1 MFADKD
7 FVNSRKGSAVDKFA
21 LFCALLSIA
30 CVFGA
35 HGMDKLAQNGTLPTL
50 AFSSPGGHGAI
61 DYAPTASIPGQ
72 VAKVQLN
79 PCVDNSRNR

>member
-1 MFADKD
+1 MSADKD
-7 FVNSRKGSAVDKFA
+7 SANGLKGSAVDKFA
-21 LFCALLSIA
+21 LFCAVVSIV

-35 HGMDKLAQNGTLPTL
+35 HGMDKLAQNGSLPTI
-50 AFSSPGGHGAI
+50 AFASPGGHGAV

-79 PCVDNSRNR
+79 PCVDTSRNR

>member
-1 MFADKD
+1 MSADKD
-7 FVNSRKGSAVDKFA
+7 SANSLKGSAVDKFA
-21 LFCALLSIA
+21 LFCAVVSIV

-35 HGMDKLAQNGTLPTL
+35 HGMDKLAQSGSLPTI
-50 AFSSPGGHGAI
+50 AFASPGGRGAV

-79 PCVDNSRNR
+79 PCVDTSRNR